1 LRLCSFA
8 EALAQ
13 ELRLNKN
20 NTMIKKIIKITLL
33 VAFVGLIFWTFYFLY
48 SKSQKPPEVFK
59 TVMPFDTSIVKKTVA
74 TGSVTPRKEINM
86 KSQVS
91 GIIEKLYIVAG
102 QQIKQGDVIA
112 KIKIIPNMLNLANA
126 ENRINSAQLNFD
138 NAKLEY
144 DRNKV
149 LFDQSVISK
158 SEILVFELRLKT
170 TKEELDAAQNQLQI
184 IKEGASKTSG
194 STSNTYVKAT
204 IAGMV
209 LDVPVKEGGQVIES
223 NTFNEGTTI
232 ASVANM
238 GEMIFEGRLD
248 ESEVGKVQENMDIVL
263 TIGAID
269 KESFNAKLEY
279 IAPKGITENGAIQFL
294 IRASISK
301 DNSSFLRAGYSAN
314 ADIILSKKDKVMAIP
329 ESVLQFEK
337 EKPFVEIET
346 SNQIFEK
353 RFIKTGLSDGI
364 NIEVLDGIK
373 KSDKLKFP
381 QLLEENAN

>member
-1 LRLCSFA
+1 
-8 EALAQ
+8 
-13 ELRLNKN
+13 
-20 NTMIKKIIKITLL
+20 MIKKIIKITLL
-33 VAFVGLIFWTFYFLY
+33 VSFIGLIFWTFYFLY
-48 SKSQKPPEVFK
+48 SKSQTPPEVFQ
-59 TVMPFDTSIVKKTVA
+59 TIVPFDTSIVKKTVA
-74 TGSVTPRKEINM
+74 TGSVTPRKEVNM

-102 QQIKQGDVIA
+102 QQVKQGDVIA

-138 NAKLEY
+138 NAKIEY
-144 DRNKV
+144 DRNKL

-158 SEILVFELRLKT
+158 SEIQVFELRLKT

-194 STSNTYVKAT
+194 SSSNTFVKAT
-204 IAGMV
+204 ITGMV

-279 IAPKGITENGAIQFL
+279 ISPKGITENGAIQFL

-301 DNSSFLRAGYSAN
+301 DNASFLRAGYSAN
-314 ADIILSKKDKVMAIP
+314 ADIILSKKDKVLAIP
-329 ESVLQFEK
+329 ESVLQFDK
-337 EKPFVEIET
+337 EKVFVEIET
-346 SNQIFEK
+346 APQVFEK

-364 NIEVLDGIK
+364 NIEVLEGIK
-373 KSDKLKFP
+373 KGDKLKLP
-381 QLLEENAN
+381 QLAERSN

>member
-1 LRLCSFA
+1 
-8 EALAQ
+8 
-13 ELRLNKN
+13 
-20 NTMIKKIIKITLL
+20 MIKKIIKITLL
-33 VAFVGLIFWTFYFLY
+33 IAFVGLIFWTFYFLY
-48 SKSQKPPEVFK
+48 NKSQKPPEIFK

-74 TGSVTPRKEINM
+74 TGSVTPRKEVNM

-102 QQIKQGDVIA
+102 QQVKQGDIIA

-126 ENRINSAQLNFD
+126 ENRINSAQLNYD
-138 NAKLEY
+138 NAKLDY
-144 DRNKV
+144 DRNKI
-149 LFDQSVISK
+149 LFDQNVISK
-158 SEILVFELRLKT
+158 TDLQGVELRINSAKV
-170 TKEELDAAQNQLQI
+170 ELDASHNQLQI
-184 IKEGASKTSG
+184 LKEGASKSSG
-194 STSNTYVKAT
+194 SASNTFVKAT
-204 IAGMV
+204 ITGMV

-238 GEMIFEGRLD
+238 GEMIFEGKLD

-294 IRASISK
+294 IRASINK
-301 DNSSFLRAGYSAN
+301 DNASFLRAGYSAN
-314 ADIILSKKDKVMAIP
+314 ADIILSKKDNIMAIP

-337 EKPFVEIET
+337 EKPFVEVEIG
-346 SNQIFEK
+346 NQIFEK
-353 RFIKTGLSDGI
+353 RYIKTGLSDGI
-364 NIEVLDGIK
+364 NIEVVEGIK
-373 KSDKLKFP
+373 KTDKLKLP
-381 QLLEENAN
+381 QLAEMPED

>member
-1 LRLCSFA
+1 MRLCSFA

-48 SKSQKPPEVFK
+48 NKSQKPPEVFK
-59 TVMPFDTSIVKKTVA
+59 TVMPFDTSIIKKTVA

-102 QQIKQGDVIA
+102 QQVKQGDVIA

-126 ENRINSAQLNFD
+126 ENRVNSAQLNYD
-138 NAKLEY
+138 NAKIEY
-144 DRNKV
+144 DRNKL

-158 SEILVFELRLKT
+158 SEVQVFELRLKT
-170 TKEELDAAQNQLQI
+170 TKEELDASQNQLQI
-184 IKEGASKTSG
+184 IKEGASKASG
-194 STSNTYVKAT
+194 SASNTYVKAT
-204 IAGMV
+204 ITGMV

-329 ESVLQFEK
+329 ESVLRFEK
-337 EKPFVEIET
+337 EKVFVEVET
-346 SNQIFEK
+346 SNQVFEK

-364 NIEVLDGIK
+364 NIEVLEGIK
-373 KSDKLKFP
+373 KTDKLKLP
-381 QLLEENAN
+381 QLAEEQN